1 MFHRF
6 SLARRAL
13 LPLSRAITTTPP
25 SATLAPPLR
34 YAPGDEISNF
44 KVTEVSHVPEMHVE
58 AIRLTHTP
66 SGAQYLHLNRD
77 DLNNVFSIGFRTT
90 PFDSTGVPHILEH
103 MTLCG
108 SDKYPIRDPF
118 MKMLHRS
125 LATFLN
131 AMTGPDYTIYPF
143 STQNPKDLRN
153 LQSIYA
159 DAVFSPRLRYLDFLQ
174 EGWRL
179 EHSDLTS
186 KSSPIV
192 IKGVVYNEMKGV
204 FNESQTIFAEKLLNL
219 ILPSHTYGICS
230 GGLPLEIPNLTHD
243 FLKDFHSKYY
253 HPSNS
258 KIFSYGNFPFE
269 EHLKFMDERYL
280 SSGGKIDTS
289 GSLVPPEKRWAGPR
303 REHIGCKID
312 PMAPDATKQSSI
324 AVGHLCNDI
333 KDIQTTLELHIL
345 SELLLKGPTSAFY
358 KGFIETNLGSGF
370 GPFTGYDS
378 QCRDTIFVV
387 SLQGVDP
394 ENFQKIETTFDHI
407 LEDVISKGFDRDH
420 VEAVIHS
427 IELRNKH
434 QSSNFG
440 MNLLFSVFP
449 LWNHDGD
456 IVESLRLNTSLARFK
471 EKLQQDP
478 NYLTKLVEKY
488 LLKNTHRLVLTM
500 SPEEDYDRRMAE
512 AEDKLIQQKL
522 QEQKPEDLDK
532 IFETGQ
538 ILRKDQEKKEDLN
551 ILPTLKIEDLKADV
565 DRYEVSDVTVSGV
578 PLQVS
583 IQPTN
588 GILYYRGILDTKHL
602 SSELKEF
609 VPIFNDVVAKMGTQ
623 EHDYRT
629 FDRLCSLKSG
639 GLGFSTHISD
649 DKSKM
654 NNFKEGI
661 LISSYCLLRNTSDM
675 WKLWE
680 ELFNKGK
687 LDDLKRFETLV
698 RNSAVDLSCG
708 IADSGHHYAM
718 SSAASL
724 VSSSAELKEKLS
736 GLEFVSRMKKLSQ
749 LKDMSPIL
757 QKMQEI
763 RAQVIDKSRLRSSVN
778 YSEDQDSQ
786 NIVESLQ
793 KDFYDPLKASHSS
806 DQTENFVSSEQDSDS
821 IREKVSGI
829 HHVMPYTTNYTSKAI
844 LTVPYAHPDYPAL
857 RILGKLISS
866 VYLLPEVREKEGA
879 YGSGASLSPEG
890 VFMFYSFRDPNST
903 KTFDTF
909 DRTCDF
915 LRTFDFKD
923 NYLDEAKLGV
933 FQQIDAPVAPGSRG
947 LLRFTHGITEDD
959 VQRQRMLLRAA
970 SKEDVIT
977 VAEKYLAPG
986 KDGVRVGRAII
997 GGVNKELLERR
1008 EENWRVVDQE
1018 EEQEKVQAAG

>member
-1 MFHRF
+1 MSHRF

-13 LPLSRAITTTPP
+13 APFSRAFGSSPV
-25 SATLAPPLR
+25 TLA
-34 YAPGDEISNF
+34 YKPGDEISNF
-44 KVTEVSHVPEMHVE
+44 KVTEVSKVPEMHVE

-77 DLNNVFSIGFRTT
+77 DLNNVFCIGFRTI
-90 PFDSTGVPHILEH
+90 PLDSTGVPHILEH

-143 STQNPKDLRN
+143 STQNPKDFRN
-153 LQSIYA
+153 LQSVYA
-159 DAVFSPRLRYLDFLQ
+159 SSVFSPRLRHLDFLQ

-179 EHSDLTS
+179 EHSDLS
-186 KSSPIV
+186 SNSSPII

-204 FNESQTIFAEKLLNL
+204 FNENQTIFAEKLLNSL
-219 ILPSHTYGICS
+219 LPSHTYGVCS

-253 HPSNS
+253 HPSSS

-269 EHLKFMDERYL
+269 EHLKFMDENYL
-280 SSGGKIDTS
+280 CARGKIDTS
-289 GSLVPPEKRWAGPR
+289 RSMVPTEKRWEALR
-303 REHIGCKID
+303 REHIACKID
-312 PMAPDATKQSSI
+312 PMAPDASKQSSI
-324 AVGHLCNDI
+324 AIGHVCNDI
-333 KDIQTTLELHIL
+333 KDIQTSLELHIL

-358 KGFIETNLGSGF
+358 KGLIETNLGSGF

-378 QCRDTIFVV
+378 QCRDALFVV

-394 ENFQKIETTFDHI
+394 QDFQKIEKAFDKI
-407 LEDVISKGFDRDH
+407 LEGVISEGFDKDH

-449 LWNHDGD
+449 LWNHEGD
-456 IVESLRLNTSLARFK
+456 IVESLRINKSLKKFK
-471 EKLQQDP
+471 DKLQQDP
-478 NYLTKLVEKY
+478 KYLTNLAEKY
-488 LLKNTHRLVLTM
+488 LLKNNHRLILTM
-500 SPEEDYDRRMAE
+500 SPEEDYDQRIAE
-512 AEDKLIQQKL
+512 AEENLIKRKIE
-522 QEQKPEDLDK
+522 EQTPEELDK

-538 ILRKDQEKKEDLN
+538 VLREDQEKKEDLN
-551 ILPTLKIEDLKADV
+551 ILPTLKTEDLKADV
-565 DRYEVSDVTVSGV
+565 DRYKLSDVAVSGI

-588 GILYYRGILDTKHL
+588 GVLYYRGILDTKDL
-602 SSELKEF
+602 SSELKELL
-609 VPIFNDVVAKMGTQ
+609 PLFNDVVARMGTQ
-623 EHDYRT
+623 VHDYRT

-639 GLGFSTHISD
+639 GLGFSTHISE
-649 DKSKM
+649 DKSKL
-654 NNFKEGI
+654 NKFSEGI
-661 LISSYCLLRNTSDM
+661 MMSSYCLMRNTSDM

-680 ELFNKGK
+680 ELFNKGT
-687 LDDLKRFETLV
+687 LDDIKRFENLV
-698 RNSAVDLSCG
+698 KNSAVDLSCG

-718 SSAASL
+718 SSAAAL
-724 VSSSAELKEKLS
+724 VSSSAELKEKLA

-749 LKDMSPIL
+749 LKDLSPVLEKI
-757 QKMQEI
+757 QEI
-763 RAQVIDKSRLRSSVN
+763 RHVVMDKRRLRSAVN
-778 YSEDQDSQ
+778 YSEDPDCPD
-786 NIVESLQ
+786 VVGSLQ
-793 KDFYDPLKASHSS
+793 RNFYDSLK
-806 DQTENFVSSEQDSDS
+806 SSELSKQIQNCSDADLTGQ
-821 IREKVSGI
+821 VSGV
-829 HHVMPYTTNYTSKAI
+829 HHVMPYNTNYTSKAV
-844 LTVPYAHPDYPAL
+844 LTVPYGHPDYPAL

-879 YGSGASLSPEG
+879 YGSGASLSTEG
-890 VFMFYSFRDPNST
+890 VFMFFSYRDPNST

-915 LRTFDFKD
+915 LKTFDFKD
-923 NYLDEAKLGV
+923 NYLNEAKLGV
-933 FQQIDAPVAPGSRG
+933 FQQIDAPVAPGNRG

-959 VQRQRMLLRAA
+959 VQRQRILLKAVT
-970 SKEDVIT
+970 KDDVVK
-977 VAEKYLAPG
+977 VAEKYLGEG
-986 KDGVRVGRAII
+986 KETARVGRAII
-997 GGVNKELLERR
+997 GGINKELMERR
-1008 EENWRVVDQE
+1008 SQNWRVVDQE
-1018 EEQEKVQAAG
+1018 EEEQKLQAAV